1 MDLIQNTL
9 SANQYMNDIRMMSEI
24 KQIVLHHTCGSS
36 ADSAVSWWQQ
46 TTERVGTNFI
56 IDKDGTVV
64 QCFDLKYWA
73 YHLYVA
79 SKNNSIPP
87 QYKTFAQDRRLARAS
102 VGIELVS
109 AGELTFKNGQ
119 FISSYDKVIPKES
132 VVTYEKP
139 FRDFRFYEAY
149 TKAQL
154 ESLSQ
159 LLQHLSVLLPHIPT
173 KYNDEMWQTNIEA
186 VKGSS
191 GIWSHVSYR
200 SDKSDCHPQKEL
212 IAVLKA
218 F

>member
-1 MDLIQNTL
+1 MNLIQNTL
-9 SANQYMNDIRMMSEI
+9 SASQYMNDIRMMSEI

-46 TTERVGTNFI
+46 TAERVGTNFI

-79 SKNNSIPP
+79 SKNNSVPP
-87 QYKTFAQDRRLARAS
+87 QYKTFAHDRRLARAS

-109 AGELTFKNGQ
+109 AGELTVKNGQ

-132 VVTYEKP
+132 VITYEKP
-139 FRDFRFYEAY
+139 FRDCRFYEAY

-159 LLQHLSVLLPHIPT
+159 LLQHLSPLLPHIPF
-173 KYNDEMWQTNIEA
+173 KYNEGMWQTNIEA
-186 VKGSS
+186 VKGTA

-212 IAVLKA
+212 IAILKA

>member
-1 MDLIQNTL
+1 MNLIQNTL
-9 SANQYMNDIRMMSEI
+9 SASQYMNDIRMMSEI

-46 TTERVGTNFI
+46 TAERVGTNFI

-79 SKNNSIPP
+79 SKSNSVPP
-87 QYKTFAQDRRLARAS
+87 QYKTFAHDRRLARAS

-109 AGELTFKNGQ
+109 AGELTVKNGQ
-119 FISSYDKVIPKES
+119 FVSSYDKVIPKES
-132 VVTYEKP
+132 VITYEKP
-139 FRDFRFYEAY
+139 YRDCRFYEAY

-159 LLQHLSVLLPHIPT
+159 LLQHLGPLLPHIPF
-173 KYNDEMWQTNIEA
+173 KYNESMWQTNIEA
-186 VKGSS
+186 VKGTA

-212 IAVLKA
+212 IAILKA